1 MRERQSKRAQNLRQ
15 VRNQE
20 TRPKPSRYR
29 SCGRRQQLQE
39 IDPETQQPL
48 LIEGRQTV
56 CVIIFLQ
63 HS

>member
-1 MRERQSKRAQNLRQ
+1 MRERQSERAPNLRQ

-39 IDPETQQPL
+39 INRETQQPL
-48 LIEGRQTV
+48 LIERRQTA